1 MKTIKAKIR
10 KGIIEP
16 LEKIE
21 FPEGS
26 EVIITIMAMPSTT
39 TEEKDWMDDP
49 AILELLVEREKEVA
63 EQIKKGNFT
72 TLKGL
77 QSELGV

>member
-10 KGIIEP
+10 EGIIEP

-26 EVIITIMAMPSTT
+26 EVMIIIMTMPST

-49 AILELLVEREKEVA
+49 AILELLAKREKEVA
-63 EQIKKGNFT
+63 EQIKKGEFT
-72 TLKGL
+72 TLKDL